1 MARDLIQRS
10 VFLTPEMDEKMRQ
23 IKESTD
29 IPFSLF
35 VRNLL
40 KAELEDWDF
49 E

>member
-23 IKESTD
+23 IKETTD
-29 IPFSLF
+29 IPFSIF

-40 KAELEDWDF
+40 KDELENWEFD
-49 E
+49 

>member
-29 IPFSLF
+29 IPFSIF
-35 VRNLL
+35 VRTVL
-40 KAELEDWDF
+40 KKELDNWDF